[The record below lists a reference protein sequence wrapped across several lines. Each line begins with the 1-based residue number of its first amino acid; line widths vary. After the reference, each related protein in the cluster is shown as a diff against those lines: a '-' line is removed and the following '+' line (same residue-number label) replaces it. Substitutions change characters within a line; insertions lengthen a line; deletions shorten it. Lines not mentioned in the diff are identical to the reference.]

1 MIQVNV
7 CKKPERW
14 DIINHTNIHKI
25 GVPEKKKKR
34 RRVNNYLKNDA
45 QKHKKYDGK
54 CESIHPQFQVE

>member
-25 GVPEKKKKR
+25 GVPEKKKKKEKSKQF
-34 RRVNNYLKNDA
+34 LK
-45 QKHKKYDGK
+45 K
-54 CESIHPQFQVE
+54 